1 MILEIP
7 SGDEYER
14 SSVSLLNLSWNTA
27 ATLTRNLEA
36 VNLREWDDDARTQA
50 QYWERVQVDL
60 GNAYT
65 LVEQAQEFGLKGL
78 IAEVSPYLLIR
89 ADVRDWPRQ
98 CDRRNV
104 DFSEF
109 YTVDANDLIKLH
121 DTVAPSRLDP
131 AFVRLFNEVR
141 RKRNAIVHGVRKSAE
156 LRPKDIFKHVLET
169 FHFLHPSKSWFHQ
182 RLSYHCDDPLSLA
195 YSEDLSR
202 DLIIEE
208 FSWLTKLL
216 GRKECRDHLN
226 FNKGQRAYLCPECSS
241 ETSEKRNLAYT
252 AQLQPNDPESTL
264 VRCSICLEEKKVIR
278 QRCPSP
284 ACKGNVIAG
293 DYYTNEP
300 AQCLSCGNEIPGDWQ
315 LLKKLR

>member
-141 RKRNAIVHGVRKSAE
+141 RKRNAI
-156 LRPKDIFKHVLET
+156 
-169 FHFLHPSKSWFHQ
+169 
-182 RLSYHCDDPLSLA
+182 
-195 YSEDLSR
+195 
-202 DLIIEE
+202 
-208 FSWLTKLL
+208 
-216 GRKECRDHLN
+216 
-226 FNKGQRAYLCPECSS
+226 
-241 ETSEKRNLAYT
+241 
-252 AQLQPNDPESTL
+252 
-264 VRCSICLEEKKVIR
+264 
-278 QRCPSP
+278 
-284 ACKGNVIAG
+284 
-293 DYYTNEP
+293 
-300 AQCLSCGNEIPGDWQ
+300 
-315 LLKKLR
+315 